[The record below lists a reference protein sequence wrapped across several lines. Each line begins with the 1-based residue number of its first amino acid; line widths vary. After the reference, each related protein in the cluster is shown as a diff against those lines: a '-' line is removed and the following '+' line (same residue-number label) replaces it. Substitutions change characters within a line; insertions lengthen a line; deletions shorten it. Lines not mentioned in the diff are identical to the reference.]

1 MERFE
6 ALFLQNLIRGRADR
20 RFIDVAKEDVE
31 PVGVEG
37 EAEMEACDWLGCTCR
52 DCWVFG
58 DVYVVQCH

>member
-1 MERFE
+1 MGRFE

-31 PVGVEG
+31 LVGVED
-37 EAEMEACDWLGCTCR
+37 EAGDWLGCTCR

-58 DVYVVQCH
+58 DVNVVQCH